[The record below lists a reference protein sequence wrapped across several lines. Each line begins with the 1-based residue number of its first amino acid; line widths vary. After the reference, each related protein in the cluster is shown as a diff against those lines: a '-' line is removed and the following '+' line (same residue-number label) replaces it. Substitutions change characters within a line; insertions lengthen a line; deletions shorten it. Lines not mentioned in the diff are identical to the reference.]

1 MRFDGETGRMREAKR
16 EISTSAAHEG
26 GLASEAG
33 DVEEALNPANQT
45 GNDRG
50 DEKTAEAIAFKIPW

>member
-1 MRFDGETGRMREAKR
+1 MREAKR